1 MRRTAVVAALIF
13 ALVVV
18 AGVLHFTDA
27 PPVAVFVL
35 SGAALGG
42 VAWAIGVATE
52 SVGARFGPAVT
63 GVLQSTLGNLPE
75 LFIVLFSL
83 SAGEL
88 VVAQFSILG
97 SLFANALLVLG
108 LAIVAGS
115 GSAQGSVMRFAKR
128 LPNDTA
134 TLLLLA
140 IFLIALLGLSDQV
153 GDRASEHQ
161 VAISVVGAICLLVVY
176 GAWLFGYLRDD
187 IETEPALEEPTHR
200 VLPFTWAL
208 GLLAA
213 AGVSAALV
221 SEWFVDAIDPA
232 VEKLGISK
240 AFTGLVIVAIAGNA
254 VENVVAVQLA
264 VKGKSDLA
272 ISVVKNSVAQ
282 IACFLF
288 PVLVLVSLLF
298 DEQLTFVINPVF
310 VGALALTAIAVWQIT
325 GDGEAVLFEGLALIA
340 LYVVL
345 ATLGLVR
352 VGAGPRPRP
361 TTTTADTRG
370 RRVRVA
376 PTARRAAAARPPRRG
391 SAVATQPTSTP
402 CASRPA
408 YPVRRSRT
416 TGCPTPRT
424 CASPDGFGPRG
435 ARAPHARARAD
446 ARRRGR

>member
-1 MRRTAVVAALIF
+1 MRRTGIITAAVF
-13 ALVVV
+13 AMVVV
-18 AGVLHFTDA
+18 AGVLHYADA
-27 PPVAVFVL
+27 SPVAVFVL

-42 VAWAIGVATE
+42 VAWAIGLATE

-63 GVLQSTLGNLPE
+63 GALQSTLGNLPE

-108 LAIVAGS
+108 LAIAAGAS
-115 GSAQGSVMRFAKR
+115 SAPGGVMRFGRR

-134 TLLLLA
+134 TLLLLS

-153 GDRASEHQ
+153 GDAASTHQ
-161 VAISVVGAICLLVVY
+161 VEISVVGAICLLVVY
-176 GAWLFGYLRDD
+176 VAWLLGYLKSD
-187 IETEPALEEPTHR
+187 IKPEPSFEEPSHA
-200 VLPFTWAL
+200 VLPFRWAIALL
-208 GLLAA
+208 GV

-264 VKGKSDLA
+264 RKGKADLA

-298 DEQLTFVINPVF
+298 EQHLTFVVDPVF

-340 LYVVL
+340 FYVVL
-345 ATLGLVR
+345 ATLVW
-352 VGAGPRPRP
+352 
-361 TTTTADTRG
+361 
-370 RRVRVA
+370 
-376 PTARRAAAARPPRRG
+376 
-391 SAVATQPTSTP
+391 
-402 CASRPA
+402 
-408 YPVRRSRT
+408 YE
-416 TGCPTPRT
+416 
-424 CASPDGFGPRG
+424 
-435 ARAPHARARAD
+435 
-446 ARRRGR
+446 